1 MEVLNNGGWEQ
12 AQGRMGTWRL
22 TDDEEEEQ
30 GDRDAENVTKDSR
43 ACSTFAF
50 WKTKVLDVVL
60 LVQDTI
66 GNASASII
74 QYHML

>member
-1 MEVLNNGGWEQ
+1 
-12 AQGRMGTWRL
+12 MGTWRL

-30 GDRDAENVTKDSR
+30 GDRDAENVTRDSR

-50 WKTKVLDVVL
+50 WKIKVLDVVL

-66 GNASASII
+66 GNASARE
-74 QYHML
+74 